1 VEDKTR
7 KNDILSFSQVSAG
20 LQLWWNAPTAFADM
34 QKEWCPTALRQNRPG
49 PANSFKLKRLRSSL
63 EKYKTMVYYLLMY
76 RCTAGLLPHSAK
88 YGRIITGDAMKAK
101 INGAELVF
109 EDMGQGPLVMVLHD
123 RASRGALQDENF
135 TALVAA
141 GYRVIL
147 TNLGD
152 LDQKVTKQKHLDAHT
167 RKAVALLNYL
177 GIGRAV
183 IIGISLGGYVLLD
196 LMAKHPE
203 RVAAGSFVLTPQTAR
218 EIRERLAHPEA
229 QQALRE
235 GCVDP
240 LREAFLAATVTAAQQ
255 PQPSRLHRVCA
266 WVERMVKGNR
276 AGKAGER
283 LAGMELPMLLVEE
296 GSGQSSAAK
305 KILPARRSRWQQV
318 TSLNSHLVRLLDL
331 LVPGEDDA
339 AEEGLSEGA

>member
-1 VEDKTR
+1 
-7 KNDILSFSQVSAG
+7 
-20 LQLWWNAPTAFADM
+20 
-34 QKEWCPTALRQNRPG
+34 
-49 PANSFKLKRLRSSL
+49 
-63 EKYKTMVYYLLMY
+63 MY
-76 RCTAGLLPHSAK
+76 RRTGTGLRTHSAK
-88 YGRIITGDAMKAK
+88 MQTNFLQEMSMKAK

-123 RASRGALQDENF
+123 RASSGALQDENF

-240 LREAFLAATVTAAQQ
+240 LREAFLAATVTAAQR

-296 GSGQSSAAK
+296 GPSPAAK
-305 KILPARRSRWQQV
+305 KMLPARRSRWQQV

-331 LVPGEDDA
+331 LVPGDDDA